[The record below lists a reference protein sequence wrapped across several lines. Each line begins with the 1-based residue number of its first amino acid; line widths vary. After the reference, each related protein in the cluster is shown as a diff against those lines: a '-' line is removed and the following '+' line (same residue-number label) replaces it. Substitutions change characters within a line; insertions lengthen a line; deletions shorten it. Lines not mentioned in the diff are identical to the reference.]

1 MPSKKQKYYVVW
13 QGHNPGIYTSWE
25 ACKEQVHNYTNAV
38 YKSFTSR
45 AEAEKAYADGPVFSK
60 KKTGNQK
67 PVSGVK
73 TGMIRESLSVDAA
86 CSGNPGVME
95 YRGVWTA
102 DHVEI
107 FRFGP
112 VEDGTNNIGEFLA
125 IIHGLA
131 LLKKQKHFTTPIYTD
146 SKTAIAWIVK
156 KKANTKLQ
164 RTSRNKELFD
174 LIRRGEQWL
183 KDNTWENP
191 ILKWDTKK
199 WGEIPADFGRK

>member
-25 ACKEQVHNYTNAV
+25 ACKEQVHNYTNAI
-38 YKSFTSR
+38 YKSFNSR
-45 AEAEKAYADGPVFSK
+45 EEAETAFSEGPVVSK
-60 KKTGNQK
+60 KKPAAAK
-67 PVSGVK
+67 SPSGVK
-73 TGMIRESLSVDAA
+73 TGIVRESLSVDAA

-102 DHVEI
+102 DNVEI

-112 VEDGTNNIGEFLA
+112 VDDGTNNIGEFLA

-131 LLKKQKHFTTPIYTD
+131 LLKKQKYFTTPIYTD
-146 SKTAIAWIVK
+146 SKTAIAWVVK
-156 KKANTKLQ
+156 KKANTKLKP
-164 RTSRNKELFD
+164 TTRNKELFD

-183 KDNTWENP
+183 KDNTWDNP

>member
-13 QGHNPGIYTSWE
+13 QGHNPGIYASWE
-25 ACKEQVHNYTNAV
+25 ACKEQVHNYTNAI
-38 YKSFTSR
+38 YKSFSSR
-45 AEAEKAYADGPVFSK
+45 EEAEKAFEDGPVFSK
-60 KKTGNQK
+60 KKTTARK
-67 PVSGVK
+67 PSSGIK
-73 TGMIRESLSVDAA
+73 TGIIRESLSVDAA

-102 DHVEI
+102 DNVEI

-112 VEDGTNNIGEFLA
+112 VDDGTNNIGEFLA

-131 LLKKQKHFTTPIYTD
+131 LLKKQKYFTTPIYTD
-146 SKTAIAWIVK
+146 SKTAIAWVVK
-156 KKANTKLQ
+156 KKANTKLKP
-164 RTSRNKELFD
+164 TARNKELFD

-183 KDNTWENP
+183 KENTWDNP